1 MTLQQLLV
9 EMYYD
14 YGEQQCIRPEENR
27 EFRLES
33 ESVFEAPYAHCSIRV
48 TLPDLE
54 SDQFLLTLYPVPWDN
69 DVAALTKVLGGH
81 SCKFSPGRILELPMT
96 VSSVPD
102 IRRLSRVIRRVVGK
116 GKKYPNP
123 NWDWVAKK
131 TADSLDRFAGLLS
144 TWNRIGRWRVPEE
157 VPF

>member
-1 MTLQQLLV
+1 MILQQLLV
-9 EMYYD
+9 EIYSD
-14 YGEQQCIRPEENR
+14 YGEQQCIRPEGNR

-33 ESVFEAPYAHCSIRV
+33 DSVFEAPYAHCSIRV

-54 SDQFLLTLYPVPWDN
+54 SDHFRLTHFPVPWD
-69 DVAALTKVLGGH
+69 DGVAALAKKLGGDVGE
-81 SCKFSPGRILELPMT
+81 FSPGRILELPMT

-102 IRRLSRVIRRVVGK
+102 IRRLARSIRKVVGK

-123 NWDWVAKK
+123 NWEWVAKK

-144 TWNRIGRWRVPEE
+144 TWIRIGRWRVPEE
-157 VPF
+157 IPF